1 MCETVRLT
9 LLSKNGICTKFLEI
23 INKRLNSS
31 HADYTCYRLAG
42 SVHQLKIFSGRLKK
56 LVDIHKIFVT
66 DTQIFHL
73 SLVQNNLILL
83 NNQPVT
89 CSILQS

>member
-42 SVHQLKIFSGRLKK
+42 SVHQFKIFSGRLKK
-56 LVDIHKIFVT
+56 LVDIHKFLSPT
-66 DTQIFHL
+66 HKYFIFHL
-73 SLVQNNLILL
+73 FKI
-83 NNQPVT
+83 T
-89 CSILQS
+89 